1 MESNSV
7 KYPILRRLGAFA
19 VAHFVYSICASHC
32 TLLLASLPGLS
43 LLELSPVLSYAVLLA
58 YAAVLVLL
66 YLPLGLL
73 MGRISRS
80 SGITTVDEAVQATV
94 LEAGLAWIW
103 AGAVIA
109 GVFFSTQAE
118 PWLGWLGWL
127 AMASFLLAYP
137 SSILVLMG
145 LALTSADGTMMDL
158 DALGLWVF
166 WAFWAGLLP
175 PFLFNLGCLWEA
187 KRKAPE
193 PAPGATPSPVSFPE
207 LPPAPLPTTKEDAG
221 L

>member
-1 MESNSV
+1 MKNNSV
-7 KYPILRRLGAFA
+7 KRPLSLRLGYFA
-19 VAHFVYSICASHC
+19 VTHFVYSICASHV

-43 LLELSPVLSYAVLLA
+43 LLELSPVLSYVVLLA

-73 MGRISRS
+73 VGRISNTS
-80 SGITTVDEAVQATV
+80 NITTVDEAVQATA
-94 LEAGLAWIW
+94 LEAGLAWVW

-109 GVFFSTQAE
+109 GVFSSPDAE
-118 PWLGWLGWL
+118 PWLGWLAWL

-145 LALTSADGTMMDL
+145 LALTSAGTMMDL
-158 DALGLWVF
+158 DILPLWIF

-175 PFLFNLGCLWEA
+175 PLLFNLGCLWTP
-187 KRKAPE
+187 KKKAPE
-193 PAPGATPSPVSFPE
+193 PSADAPAFTALAPE
-207 LPPAPLPTTKEDAG
+207 LPPSATKEDG
-221 L
+221 GSL